1 MLHSVDTANIKLIK
15 LAIIMDPLDSINIKK
30 DSTYAM
36 IKEAHQRNWQI
47 LTCTPHDLYVDN
59 SIPKAIFTEI
69 TPNLT
74 TEASNNNWYHRK
86 NTLEMD
92 LRDVSIILLRK
103 DPPFDLEYIYC
114 TYLLDMAQDHGVLV
128 ANNPTS
134 VRNNNEKLSVL
145 NYPELTPAYLVTAN
159 KQKLLEFITKH
170 QTVVVKPLDGMGGRS
185 IFKIHVG
192 EDNVSVILDTITDYG
207 QKTIMAQKF
216 IPEITKGD
224 KRVLIIDGEPI
235 PFGLARIPAAGEF
248 RGNLAAGASGVAF
261 KLSERDLYIAEQ
273 LGPDL
278 KAQGLYF
285 VGIDIIGDY
294 LTEINVTCPTCIQE
308 IDQQCNLNISKVY
321 LDCLE
326 GKIGK
331 R

>member
-1 MLHSVDTANIKLIK
+1 MRQSIIKDNIK
-15 LAIIMDPLDSINIKK
+15 LAIVMDPLDSINIKK

-36 IKEAHQRNWQI
+36 IKEASRRHWQI
-47 LTCTPHDLYVDN
+47 FTCTPHDLYVDN
-59 SIPKAIFTEI
+59 STPKAIFTEI
-69 TPNLT
+69 SLNSPSHLT
-74 TEASNNNWYHRK
+74 NNNWYYNK
-86 NTLEMD
+86 NIISMD
-92 LRDVSIILLRK
+92 LRDIDILLLRK

-114 TYLLDMAQDHGVLV
+114 TYILDMAQEHGVLV

-159 KQKLLEFITKH
+159 KQKLVEFSNQHETI
-170 QTVVVKPLDGMGGRS
+170 VVKPLDGMGGRS
-185 IFKIHVG
+185 IFKIQAG
-192 EDNVSVILDTITDYG
+192 EDNISVILDTITDYG

-216 IPEITKGD
+216 IPEIFKGD
-224 KRVLIIDGEPI
+224 KRVLIVDGEPI
-235 PFGLARIPAAGEF
+235 SHGLARIPAPGEF

-261 KLSERDLYIAEQ
+261 KLSDRDLFIARQ
-273 LGPDL
+273 LGPKL

-308 IDQQCNLNISKVY
+308 IDQQCNLNISAVY
-321 LDCLE
+321 LDCLQN
-326 GKIGK
+326 KLS
-331 R
+331 